1 MDEIHCTER
10 LLDGEL
16 FCLNMGDET
25 WEREPIKYR
34 DLETKHGD
42 LPIQNRNLHD
52 LNR

>member
-1 MDEIHCTER
+1 
-10 LLDGEL
+10 
-16 FCLNMGDET
+16 MGDET

-52 LNR
+52 LTDETW